1 MKVSINK
8 YEFSNMFDQFN
19 RSENFSREAREDLF
33 EYLEEL
39 FGDDYEV
46 DIIGLCCEYS
56 EDTIDNIIDNYSI
69 DIDQDEDK
77 LQQVLDY
84 LNDHTSVVSVTGDDE
99 SILYA
104 AF

>member
-1 MKVSINK
+1 
-8 YEFSNMFDQFN
+8 MFDQFN
-19 RSENFSREAREDLF
+19 RSENFSREAREDLY

-46 DIIGLCCEYS
+46 DIIGLCCEFA
-56 EDTIDNIIDNYSI
+56 EDKIDDIICYYQI

-84 LNDHTSVVSVTGDDE
+84 LNDHTSVVGCTNNDE
-99 SILYA
+99 CILYA
-104 AF
+104 NF

>member
-46 DIIGLCCEYS
+46 DIIAICCEYS